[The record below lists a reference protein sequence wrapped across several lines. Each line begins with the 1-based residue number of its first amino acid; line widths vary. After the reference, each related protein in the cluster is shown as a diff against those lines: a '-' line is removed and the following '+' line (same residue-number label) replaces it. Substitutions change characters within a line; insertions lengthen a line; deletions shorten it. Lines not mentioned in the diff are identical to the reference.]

1 MAFAKKFIILLSAA
15 TCLAAQP
22 MKGELIE
29 GVATVQDGDGLLLVE
44 PSGNEVTI
52 RLFGIDAPE
61 SAQTC
66 KRRDGSVYRCG
77 RIATAFLEQWVSGY
91 PVSCRVEDRDH
102 HKRLVST
109 CSIAGMDIGEEII
122 GQGYARA
129 YVKYSRRYEDIEKA
143 AKRDARGFW
152 SGSWDAPWNYRRK
165 VRQGRRQ

>member
-1 MAFAKKFIILLSAA
+1 MHFAIRFIILLSAA
-15 TCLAAQP
+15 ACLAAQP

-29 GVATVQDGDGLLLVE
+29 GVATVQDGDGLLLVD
-44 PSGNEVTI
+44 PSGKEVTI

-66 KRRDGSVYRCG
+66 ERSDGSVYRCG
-77 RIATAFLEQWVSGY
+77 RIAAAFLEQWVSGY

-102 HKRLVST
+102 HKRRVST
-109 CSIAGMDIGEEII
+109 CSIAGMDIGEQIV

-129 YVKYSRRYEDIEKA
+129 YTKYSRRYEAIEEA

-152 SGSWDAPWNYRRK
+152 GGYWDAPWNYRRK
-165 VRQGRRQ
+165 VRNQNRR